1 MFLLLIQDTSRLGIY
16 IVGWHV
22 TYCCTHTQS
31 LHQENF
37 RKALLDDSKFN
48 YVESSFKKA
57 NSDFCISFEENEKKN
72 VKWTPRGNRIV
83 NPIQWKAE
91 KPNKICQKIAVV
103 GVRNNKDK
111 LHTSH
116 SCSVHFQLTIICCVR
131 FLTHTARKTLKNIAI
146 LLTQ

>member
-103 GVRNNKDK
+103 GVRFLTKTNCK
-111 LHTSH
+111 LHIHVQYT
-116 SCSVHFQLTIICCVR
+116 F
-131 FLTHTARKTLKNIAI
+131 NW
-146 LLTQ
+146 LLFVACGF